1 MIWRDVVG
9 FEGRYEVSDEGS
21 VRNAQTGRMLKPQ
34 RCTNRYLAL
43 CLGRKNR
50 RLVHRLVAEAFIPNP
65 DRKPHT
71 NHKNGKRADN
81 RAENLEWVTCSENHV
96 HAHHQLPRK
105 THARQRAVVLSDGR
119 RFASV
124 SAAAV
129 TLGVADGSV
138 SSAVRL
144 GHRCKGYTVQ
154 YV

>member
-50 RLVHRLVAEAFIPNP
+50 RLVHRLVAE
-65 DRKPHT
+65 
-71 NHKNGKRADN
+71 
-81 RAENLEWVTCSENHV
+81 
-96 HAHHQLPRK
+96 
-105 THARQRAVVLSDGR
+105 
-119 RFASV
+119 
-124 SAAAV
+124 V